1 MLGREE
7 IQEEETMQKKTLAAL
22 MAATMTVSMLAGCG
36 SSGGSTAT
44 TGSPAGNET
53 AAAPAA
59 GSEAAA
65 DTTAA
70 AADANAKA
78 QTTTGTNTFVD
89 GGTDLSL
96 WTFQEL
102 HVAYYTFMADQWNKD
117 HPDKPINLTVTTGD
131 SSAMHTKLLVALQ
144 SGTGAPDIADVEI
157 GHFATFLQGGYLLP
171 LNDVVEP
178 YKNDVIM
185 SRVDMYGDNNGNE
198 YGIDFHLGA
207 AVTYYN
213 MDIMNAAGVNPD
225 DIVTWDDYM
234 EAGKKVLEKT
244 GKPMTAVE
252 TSDLFLPQLMNLEQ
266 GDTYLDKDGNP
277 AINSEAGAKTINKIR
292 EMLDAGV
299 CEIAPGGGFHT
310 EEWYA
315 HFNDGGCASISMPMW
330 YMGRFT
336 DYMKDLKGKIAIK
349 EVPVWNKGD
358 VRCVL
363 QGGTGTGVTS
373 QTKNEALAKEF
384 LAYAKLSEVGG
395 EYIWEKLGFDP
406 IRTEVWD
413 NTALTSDKNN
423 KFIAF
428 FQTNPF
434 DVLKQIKKDYGTELT
449 APNIKGAYSAT
460 YSVLV
465 STTYVNAFEAAK
477 DTDAKT
483 LLEDEQATIIY

>member
-1 MLGREE
+1 
-7 IQEEETMQKKTLAAL
+7 MQKRSLAAL
-22 MAATMTVSMLAGCG
+22 MAVAMTANLLTGCG
-36 SSGGSTAT
+36 ASGGGNGTSAAASSGNEATAT
-44 TGSPAGNET
+44 TEVAND
-53 AAAPAA
+53 AA
-59 GSEAAA
+59 G
-65 DTTAA
+65 D
-70 AADANAKA
+70 AADANADA

-102 HVAYYTFMADQWNKD
+102 HVAYYIFMADQWNKE
-117 HPDKPINLTVTTGD
+117 HPDKPINLTATTGD
-131 SSAMHTKLLVALQ
+131 SAAMHTKLLVALQ

-178 YKNDVIM
+178 YKNDIIM
-185 SRVDMYGDNNGNE
+185 SRVDMYGDNDGND

-213 MDIMNAAGVNPD
+213 MDIMNEAGVNPD
-225 DIVTWDDYM
+225 DIVTWDDYIA
-234 EAGKKVLEKT
+234 AGKTVLEKT

-266 GDTYLDKDGNP
+266 GDTYLDQNGNP
-277 AINSEAGAKTINKIR
+277 AINSEAGARTIDKIR
-292 EMLDAGV
+292 EMIDAGV

-349 EVPVWNKGD
+349 EVPVWKKGD
-358 VRCVL
+358 TRCVL
-363 QGGTGTGVTS
+363 QGGTGTGVTNQS
-373 QTKNEALAKEF
+373 KNEALAKEF

-413 NTALTSDKNN
+413 NQALTTDKNN

-434 DVLKQIKKDYGTELT
+434 DVLKEIKKEYGTDLT
-449 APNIKGAYSAT
+449 APNIKGAYVAT

-465 STTYVNAFEAAK
+465 STTYVNAFESAK
-477 DTDAKT
+477 DTDAKA
-483 LLEDEQATIIY
+483 LLEDEQATIIF

>member
-1 MLGREE
+1 
-7 IQEEETMQKKTLAAL
+7 MQKKTLAAL

-53 AAAPAA
+53 ATAAPAA

-315 HFNDGGCASISMPMW
+315 HFNDGGCASIS
-330 YMGRFT
+330 
-336 DYMKDLKGKIAIK
+336 I
-349 EVPVWNKGD
+349 
-358 VRCVL
+358 
-363 QGGTGTGVTS
+363 GTIHRLYEG
-373 QTKNEALAKEF
+373 
-384 LAYAKLSEVGG
+384 SE
-395 EYIWEKLGFDP
+395 
-406 IRTEVWD
+406 RQ
-413 NTALTSDKNN
+413 NRH
-423 KFIAF
+423 
-428 FQTNPF
+428 
-434 DVLKQIKKDYGTELT
+434 
-449 APNIKGAYSAT
+449 
-460 YSVLV
+460 
-465 STTYVNAFEAAK
+465 
-477 DTDAKT
+477 
-483 LLEDEQATIIY
+483 